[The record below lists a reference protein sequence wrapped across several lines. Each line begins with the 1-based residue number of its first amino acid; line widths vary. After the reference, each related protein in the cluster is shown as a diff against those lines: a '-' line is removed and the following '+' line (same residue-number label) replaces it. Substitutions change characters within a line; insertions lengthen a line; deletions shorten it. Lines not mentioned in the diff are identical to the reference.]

1 MLIEA
6 YAWGIISENYRRMQV
21 TQLFFSVDYYDFTTS
36 VLNLNRMRTEII
48 WCNIVHWN
56 YMEERLFISGTSTC
70 LLITS
75 LFIRKLLAVAG
86 STCCMQ
92 SATTHNAS
100 SAPTHLDDESIM
112 TSVVSNQ
119 KSEIVFQKGPDS
131 SNPTTT
137 SLKHMMIVFFFI
149 LKGESEM
156 MVGWLSILWELA
168 CGRTPQLCRTNHIRS
183 SKCKSY
189 QDSRH
194 QEKEKRVLPPLT
206 ATPIIVT
213 FLWAEPQ
220 RGYTAANRL
229 ILMST
234 IQHSRTVNRGS
245 LFMQTVNRNS
255 QKKIS

>member
-56 YMEERLFISGTSTC
+56 YMEERLFISGISTC
-70 LLITS
+70 LLITC

-100 SAPTHLDDESIM
+100 SAPTHLDDESVM

-137 SLKHMMIVFFFI
+137 SLKHMMIVFFWYSKENLRWWLVGCRFY
-149 LKGESEM
+149 ESSHVE
-156 MVGWLSILWELA
+156 GHLSSAELTTSA
-168 CGRTPQLCRTNHIRS
+168 AQNVNLI
-183 SKCKSY
+183 KI
-189 QDSRH
+189 QDI
-194 QEKEKRVLPPLT
+194 KKKKNVCFLPS
-206 ATPIIVT
+206 
-213 FLWAEPQ
+213 Q
-220 RGYTAANRL
+220 
-229 ILMST
+229 
-234 IQHSRTVNRGS
+234 QHLS
-245 LFMQTVNRNS
+245 L
-255 QKKIS
+255 

>member
-48 WCNIVHWN
+48 WWNIVHWN

-100 SAPTHLDDESIM
+100 SAPTHLDDESVM

-137 SLKHMMIVFFFI
+137 SLVSEPRGCADCTALKHMMIVFFWYSKENLRWWLVGCRFY
-149 LKGESEM
+149 ESSHVE
-156 MVGWLSILWELA
+156 GHLSSAELTTSA
-168 CGRTPQLCRTNHIRS
+168 AQNVNPI
-183 SKCKSY
+183 KI
-189 QDSRH
+189 QDI
-194 QEKEKRVLPPLT
+194 KKKKNVCFLPS
-206 ATPIIVT
+206 
-213 FLWAEPQ
+213 Q
-220 RGYTAANRL
+220 
-229 ILMST
+229 
-234 IQHSRTVNRGS
+234 QHLS
-245 LFMQTVNRNS
+245 L
-255 QKKIS
+255 

>member
-21 TQLFFSVDYYDFTTS
+21 TQLFFSVDYYDFTIS

-48 WCNIVHWN
+48 WWNIVHWN

-70 LLITS
+70 LLITC

-100 SAPTHLDDESIM
+100 SAPTHLDDESVM

-131 SNPTTT
+131 SESTTT
-137 SLKHMMIVFFFI
+137 SLVSEPRGRADCTALKHMMIVFFFI
-149 LKGESEM
+149 LRRIGDD
-156 MVGWLSILWELA
+156 GWLVVDFMRARMWKDTSAL
-168 CGRTPQLCRTNHIRS
+168 
-183 SKCKSY
+183 
-189 QDSRH
+189 
-194 QEKEKRVLPPLT
+194 
-206 ATPIIVT
+206 
-213 FLWAEPQ
+213 
-220 RGYTAANRL
+220 
-229 ILMST
+229 
-234 IQHSRTVNRGS
+234 HSLQN
-245 LFMQTVNRNS
+245 
-255 QKKIS
+255 

>member
-48 WCNIVHWN
+48 WWNIVHWN

-70 LLITS
+70 LLITC

-100 SAPTHLDDESIM
+100 SAPTHLDDESVM

-137 SLKHMMIVFFFI
+137 SLKHMMIVFFLI